1 MAKIDIIREAENHLD
16 PSILNGTLMLK
27 GQPTPLKDYLEGV
40 FLDALKEGSTYES
53 VLKFIDTYLMKKI
66 TPAKTTTME
75 TISYP
80 EENVSYIDSFLNS
93 HHVFASSVQL
103 TKSDFQTVRS
113 KLLELSTTMDENH
126 LFHVGGHIKTIQDIC
141 EDILNNAYNEP
152 TIVDKTELS
161 MFYVAQMKESE
172 NEVVQ
177 NALSA
182 DMGREEPISMEEYLE
197 TVFPLE
203 LDSDLRTVVL
213 GRKLQVSDAIEL
225 LMKQQVCRINIQG
238 IEEDVLESYIDFG
251 NGKKQKTSAYILEN
265 LPNFMISLF
274 KVKFNADDNEYDIG
288 ETIQKIV
295 KNQRVS
301 VELER
306 TKAQT
311 TIIKANNRFTES
323 ADLFTIGIETVDG
336 EVVAKPV
343 AGVSK
348 LDGITVASAN
358 VSLLTPEEQEAAHN
372 IEDYS
377 RLTDDD
383 YFFINLDCMADAIRS
398 SRTIEDLTAASRSLE
413 QLIKSSY
420 QLTISENTK
429 KYMSYAT
436 SLVERKRQELMKV
449 DSNLEDYTQAIRNAL
464 EEINNTI
471 EGITDSEEHARLY
484 AEVTRIEIELMRKC
498 ITDDEITSLLDKVK
512 TKLKINSVKTMILH
526 SDVEL
531 EVAPRMAA

>member
-103 TKSDFQTVRS
+103 TKSDFQSVRS

-126 LFHVGGHIKTIQDIC
+126 LFHIGGQIKTIQDVC
-141 EDILNNAYNEP
+141 EDILNNAYSEP

-177 NALSA
+177 NALAA
-182 DMGREEPISMEEYLE
+182 DMGKEEPISMEEYLE

-323 ADLFTIGIETVDG
+323 ADLFTIGLETVDG

-358 VSLLTPEEQEAAHN
+358 VSSLTPEEQEAAHN

-464 EEINNTI
+464 EEINNTV